1 MKMSVEVQGQVEKQ
15 LVRWKIWSGTFYPL
29 TRQWSSKDIL
39 LEAWS
44 LIGKRAKKFAATQ
57 GKRKKKSQLCWLLW
71 GKNQNWYASFG
82 MICTTCKLFLVN
94 FPRVNRLLLITGTI
108 SKASFKIHY
117 LTKFDIKRNINKI
130 QYQK

>member
-1 MKMSVEVQGQVEKQ
+1 
-15 LVRWKIWSGTFYPL
+15 
-29 TRQWSSKDIL
+29 
-39 LEAWS
+39 
-44 LIGKRAKKFAATQ
+44 
-57 GKRKKKSQLCWLLW
+57 
-71 GKNQNWYASFG
+71 